1 MDSGASQHL
10 CGNRNAV
17 ATYTNISKVL
27 EITIADGTKIK
38 AKGVGTIEI
47 VSQESSI
54 TLKDVWHVP
63 DIGGNLLSVSR
74 MVDPC
79 YTVEFGQSTCNV
91 RKAGVRARLGRR
103 IGSLCCLNNGSAI
116 RDTKQRV
123 EANLGLMTNQSP
135 RATLEVWHKRLCHRT
150 LDEASVKYIGSK
162 VQNMVV
168 THSSE
173 PSTTICGICA
183 IGRQH
188 KKAGTKA
195 REKAIEIL
203 AVVHSDLCGPMQ
215 TVGLNGE
222 KYFVTFIDETSGRVS
237 ITLLWS
243 KDGALTAF
251 KDYRARAEKNSGRE
265 IRPFR
270 SDGGGEY
277 RNREFEKFLLIEAGI
292 QHIVSPPYTPSQNG
306 LAERMNRTIM
316 ENARC
321 IQEDSH
327 LGKGFRG
334 YAVLT
339 AAHIHNRLPS
349 RSHSNISPRE
359 HWTSKQLSQ
368 IVTKQGRFHMT
379 NTY

>member
-1 MDSGASQHL
+1 
-10 CGNRNAV
+10 
-17 ATYTNISKVL
+17 
-27 EITIADGTKIK
+27 
-38 AKGVGTIEI
+38 
-47 VSQESSI
+47 
-54 TLKDVWHVP
+54 
-63 DIGGNLLSVSR
+63 
-74 MVDPC
+74 
-79 YTVEFGQSTCNV
+79 
-91 RKAGVRARLGRR
+91 
-103 IGSLCCLNNGSAI
+103 
-116 RDTKQRV
+116 
-123 EANLGLMTNQSP
+123 MTNQSP
-135 RATLEVWHKRLCHRT
+135 SATLEVWHKRLCHRT
-150 LDEASVKYIGSK
+150 LDEASVKYIDSK

-188 KKAGTKA
+188 KEAGTKA

-203 AVVHSDLCGPMQ
+203 AVSHSDLCAPMQ

-222 KYFVTFIDETSGRVS
+222 QYFVTCIDETSGRVS
-237 ITLLWS
+237 ITLLRS

-265 IRPFR
+265 IRAFR

-277 RNREFEKFLLIEAGI
+277 RIREFEKFLLIEAGI

-321 IQEDSH
+321 ILEDSH
-327 LGKGFRG
+327 LGKEFRG

-349 RSHSNISPRE
+349 RSHSNISPLE
-359 HWTSKQLSQ
+359 HWTGKQLSQ